1 MAGAVTAAKR
11 KAIQA
16 RASEPALLE
25 KVTVISN
32 VKKSTSVS
40 VLQGTVRVLY
50 WESILGD
57 TVKASVIFTDA
68 GNTMSTQKTGQGHGK
83 RKKKVSAVEGLPI
96 TGGEQVDLKFTDN
109 KGNTVNF
116 GKGDNNLYINTITP
130 IPAASETTS
139 KSYEII
145 LTSKEF
151 IDNEKAR
158 VRYCLSGTISDE
170 VEKILKDVL
179 KSEKTKEANIE
190 QTKDPLQYVG
200 NNKKPFYVINNL
212 STKAVSAKDQELGV
226 SAGYLFYETAD
237 GYHFK
242 SIDALLSGEKKKSII
257 YNETPDSEKG
267 IPKGYDI
274 KALTLDTD
282 NRVNVQQK
290 LSMGAYSTR
299 SIIIDPFTTDYSVK
313 TINAFD
319 DGWGE
324 KLKLAGEKLPAP
336 NDIFAKE
343 GGDAEF
349 SRTTWQLASTG
360 QLHMGESEEQIEKS
374 KEENFKKSEVVN
386 QAIMRYNQ
394 LFASQIT
401 ITIPGEFSLHA
412 GECVY
417 MDIPE
422 ISESENKSC
431 GDDVNKMDGG
441 LYIIADLCH
450 YITAKETYTKL
461 NLIRDS
467 VGRTG
472 SPTQGNDKVSKVM
485 SSNFLTNIK

>member
-1 MAGAVTAAKR
+1 M
-11 KAIQA
+11 
-16 RASEPALLE
+16 
-25 KVTVISN
+25 
-32 VKKSTSVS
+32 
-40 VLQGTVRVLY
+40 
-50 WESILGD
+50 
-57 TVKASVIFTDA
+57 
-68 GNTMSTQKTGQGHGK
+68 
-83 RKKKVSAVEGLPI
+83 
-96 TGGEQVDLKFTDN
+96 
-109 KGNTVNF
+109 
-116 GKGDNNLYINTITP
+116 
-130 IPAASETTS
+130 
-139 KSYEII
+139 
-145 LTSKEF
+145 
-151 IDNEKAR
+151 
-158 VRYCLSGTISDE
+158 
-170 VEKILKDVL
+170 
-179 KSEKTKEANIE
+179 
-190 QTKDPLQYVG
+190 QYVG

-299 SIIIDPFTTDYSVK
+299 SITIDPFTTEYSVK

-324 KLKLAGEKLPAP
+324 KLKLAGEKLPEP
-336 NDIFAKE
+336 NGVFTKD
-343 GGDAEF
+343 GSDAEF

-374 KEENFKKSEVVN
+374 DKENLKKSEVVN
-386 QAIMRYNQ
+386 QSIMRYNQ

-412 GECVY
+412 GECVW
-417 MDIPE
+417 MDIPQ
-422 ISESENKSC
+422 IGESKNKSC
-431 GDDVNKMDGG
+431 GDEVNKMDGG

-467 VGRTG
+467 VGRSG
-472 SPTQGNDKVSKVM
+472 SPTKGNDKVSKVM

>member
-1 MAGAVTAAKR
+1 MHYY
-11 KAIQA
+11 Q
-16 RASEPALLE
+16 
-25 KVTVISN
+25 
-32 VKKSTSVS
+32 VK
-40 VLQGTVRVLY
+40 
-50 WESILGD
+50 
-57 TVKASVIFTDA
+57 
-68 GNTMSTQKTGQGHGK
+68 
-83 RKKKVSAVEGLPI
+83 
-96 TGGEQVDLKFTDN
+96 
-109 KGNTVNF
+109 
-116 GKGDNNLYINTITP
+116 
-130 IPAASETTS
+130 
-139 KSYEII
+139 
-145 LTSKEF
+145 
-151 IDNEKAR
+151 
-158 VRYCLSGTISDE
+158 
-170 VEKILKDVL
+170 
-179 KSEKTKEANIE
+179 
-190 QTKDPLQYVG
+190 
-200 NNKKPFYVINNL
+200 
-212 STKAVSAKDQELGV
+212 
-226 SAGYLFYETAD
+226 
-237 GYHFK
+237 
-242 SIDALLSGEKKKSII
+242 KKKSII

-299 SIIIDPFTTDYSVK
+299 SIIIDPFTTEYSVK

-324 KLKLAGEKLPAP
+324 KLKLAGEQLPAP
-336 NDIFAKE
+336 NDVFTKE
-343 GGDAEF
+343 GGDSEF

-374 KEENFKKSEVVN
+374 DKENLKKSEVVN